1 MLCCLTLV
9 DGSRWCAREMLNV
22 QVASKAEGWSDG
34 WMEVEEEK
42 DGERDFILR
51 ESQDIGRINA

>member
-1 MLCCLTLV
+1 
-9 DGSRWCAREMLNV
+9 MLNV